1 MLMQTTPQ
9 RGRVR
14 VGSQARVQDVCE
26 GAPLGPT
33 PAGGRRR
40 KQWQSEKA
48 SCDAGPNLP
57 TLKETL
63 EPDCPSE
70 MSGVG
75 WDDQPLPHPPA
86 SHWMGI
92 DLCVAANGLDGK
104 YIYYHHHHC
113 TLQVTVTY
121 PQFSDSIGADGKHL
135 EAVSVLKS
143 ALLSHSFSCSVL
155 QLTGLA

>member
-92 DLCVAANGLDGK
+92 TWGRGM
-104 YIYYHHHHC
+104 
-113 TLQVTVTY
+113 T
-121 PQFSDSIGADGKHL
+121 
-135 EAVSVLKS
+135 
-143 ALLSHSFSCSVL
+143 FSCSL
-155 QLTGLA
+155 QQHSATVEGLTVEAVR